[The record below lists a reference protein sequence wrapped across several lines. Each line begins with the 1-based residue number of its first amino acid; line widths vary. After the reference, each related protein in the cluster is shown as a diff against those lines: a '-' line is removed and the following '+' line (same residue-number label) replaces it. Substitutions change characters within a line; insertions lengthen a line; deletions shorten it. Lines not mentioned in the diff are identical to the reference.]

1 MNDDDQALLRQ
12 IAEGDQAAM
21 LQFYDRYFGVVAGY
35 CRKLVFDREAADEA
49 IQDTFWQVWKTA
61 ALYDAG
67 RAPVAAWLLTLARSR
82 AIDRMRKISRESE
95 RVVIDEEKALAM
107 VSGENVEQTAFLHEM
122 QHEVWD
128 ALEQLPEAQR
138 TMIQA
143 VYFRGQTAEDA
154 ARRQQVPVGTAKTR
168 LRLGLDKL
176 RKTLGVNADGP

>member
-12 IAEGDQAAM
+12 IADGDQAAM
-21 LQFYDRYFGVVAGY
+21 LIFYDRYFGIIAGY

-67 RAPVAAWLLTLARSR
+67 RAPVAAWLLTIARSR

-95 RVVIDEEKALAM
+95 RMVMDDGQAVAM
-107 VSGENVEQTAFLHEM
+107 ASGDNVEQSAFLRET
-122 QHEVWD
+122 QNEIWD
-128 ALEQLPEAQR
+128 ALDRLPEAQR
-138 TMIQA
+138 TMIEA